1 MFSHNYLSI
10 YIIQNTKSTH
20 NQLYEIMFHDFVSPC
35 FCLSIVITGNSNI
48 GNIAYLSPY
57 IQLYG
62 MLTSMYYSVV
72 VSVNICNITHFVKL
86 KITDNITK
94 NLEVYLVPSVNIKKV
109 KLKKHQNSVGAG
121 WPCLWVLAFWAGCWH
136 AVQLR
141 KKRKS
146 GLHPPP
152 HTTPHLTKYVYIFP
166 NYIYILRL

>member
-1 MFSHNYLSI
+1 MCSLICHSTYSI
-10 YIIQNTKSTH
+10 
-20 NQLYEIMFHDFVSPC
+20 YEIMLHDSVSPC

-109 KLKKHQNSVGAG
+109 KLKEHIKYKHSDAWYHCRQ
-121 WPCLWVLAFWAGCWH
+121 
-136 AVQLR
+136 
-141 KKRKS
+141 
-146 GLHPPP
+146 
-152 HTTPHLTKYVYIFP
+152 
-166 NYIYILRL
+166 